1 MYAMKLKSANLM
13 FGLFALCAAPGV
25 MSASIVNIDA
35 TLAGADIPPG
45 GGIWNH
51 PTGGITL
58 TVGPG
63 TYTFEVVNPRD
74 STDALYTGWSFQS
87 TPKYYTGYL
96 VFDAANLNAPI
107 IDGSPS
113 PNWFGTAQEAYDWA
127 VSSGNYLT
135 TRTFTQ
141 TTTLIFAVPDPYVAD
156 NMGGVSVSVFTPSI
170 SSALPSP
177 EPGTG
182 VLLTLTSGAAFAFVR
197 SYRRRQSA
205 A

>member
-1 MYAMKLKSANLM
+1 MKFSLTNLV
-13 FGLFALCAAPGV
+13 FGLSAFCAAPAL
-25 MSASIVNIDA
+25 MNASIVNIDA
-35 TLAGADIPPG
+35 TSAGAAIPSG

-58 TVGPG
+58 TVNPG

-107 IDGSPS
+107 LDGSPS
-113 PNWFGTAQEAYDWA
+113 PMWFNSAQEAYDWA
-127 VSSGNYLT
+127 VASGKYIT
-135 TRTFTQ
+135 THTFTE
-141 TTTLIFAVPDPYVAD
+141 TTTLVFAVPDPFVSD
-156 NMGGVSVSVFTPSI
+156 NMGGVSVLVFTPLI
-170 SSALPSP
+170 TGAQVTP

-182 VLLTLTSGAAFAFVR
+182 VLLTLTAGAAIAFFR
-197 SYRRRQSA
+197 SYRRRGSA
-205 A
+205 VS